1 MRIAGLFIAGLL
13 VLMTASKA
21 RAQVAPRRGE
31 AFGPGEQSKYRVSYL
46 GLTAGSAQITVG
58 GEMKQWGREVWPIVC
73 TAKSESVV
81 DLYPIKDK
89 FVTYWDDRAQ
99 QSLGSDFFVDENK
112 KRRRQRIRLDGKTA
126 LITNQKEG
134 GEEQES
140 SVEVEELALDMAA
153 VTFRVRN
160 EQLAEGAEF
169 ELPVFTGRKSFTL
182 RAIVE
187 GTETLSTPLGDK
199 EVFRVRV
206 VTDFSGKLA
215 AKSDIVAFFTTDSRH
230 VPVRV
235 EAEFLFGTVAGDLI
249 AYEPGRDRESGG

>member
-1 MRIAGLFIAGLL
+1 MAA
-13 VLMTASKA
+13 TKA
-21 RAQVAPRRGE
+21 RAQTEGPRRGK

-58 GEMKQWGREVWPIVC
+58 AELTQWGREVWPIVC
-73 TAKSESVV
+73 TAKSESVI

-89 FVTYWDDRAQ
+89 FVSYWDDRAQ
-99 QSLGSDFFVDENK
+99 VPIGSDFFVDENK
-112 KRRRQRIRLDGKTA
+112 KRRRQRIRYEGTTA
-126 LITNQKEG
+126 TVTNKKEG
-134 GEEQES
+134 DEE
-140 SVEVEELALDMAA
+140 EETTVDVAEFSMDMAA

-160 EQLAEGAEF
+160 EALAVGAEY

-187 GTETLSTPLGDK
+187 DIETLSTPLGDK

-215 AKSDIVAFFTTDSRH
+215 AKSDLRAFFTTDARH

-235 EAEFLFGTVAGDLI
+235 EAEFLFGTVAGDLV
-249 AYEPGRDRESGG
+249 AYEPGRDGESGG